1 MPEYKIGFIGAGHMN
16 QAIIN
21 GLSLKDSAFEK
32 TQLMVSTRSEESAT
46 SVARKFAIQAT
57 TDNDILIDKANY
69 LVLGVKPDQVHEVLV
84 QLSAHELSD
93 TVLITVA
100 AGIRIADYRKILGDR
115 TPIVRTMP
123 NIAAARQAALT
134 GIYCDRELSEEAEHV
149 VETLFSAIGSTAW
162 LDDETQIDGITAL
175 SGSGIAYFFRFM
187 EAMKKAGESYGFT
200 PDECYDII
208 TLTALGAATLAFEDE
223 TNPPSFSR
231 FVEKIAR
238 PGGTT
243 AEAIGVFERDDLDK
257 TVAAA
262 MQAVVERSKLIGDTL
277 TKDW

>member
-1 MPEYKIGFIGAGHMN
+1 MPEYIIGFIGAGHMN
-16 QAIIN
+16 QAIID
-21 GLSLKDSAFEK
+21 GLLNKASAFDRA
-32 TQLMVSTRSEESAT
+32 QLMVSTRSEESAA
-46 SVARKFAIQAT
+46 SAARKFAISAT
-57 TDNDILIDKANY
+57 TDNNLLIDKANY
-69 LVLGVKPDQVHEVLV
+69 LVLGVKPDQAHEVLM

-93 TVLITVA
+93 TVLISIV
-100 AGIRIADYRKILGDR
+100 AGIRIADYRKVLGDR
-115 TPIVRTMP
+115 ITIVRTMP

-134 GIYCDRELSEEAEHV
+134 GIYCDRTLGETAEHV
-149 VETLFSAIGSTAW
+149 IETLFSAIGATAW

-208 TLTALGAATLAFEDE
+208 TLTALGAATLALEDE
-223 TNPPSFSR
+223 ANPPSFAR

-243 AEAIGVFERDDLDK
+243 AEALSVFERHDLDK
-257 TVAAA
+257 MLAAA
-262 MQAVVERSKLIGDTL
+262 MQAVVERSKLIGDTV
-277 TKDW
+277 TRNW